1 MLNSAS
7 ETLVKHVKKENKK
20 RVNSNKI
27 TVYTF
32 KKLTTCILKQN
43 FYISMLILIFDNIIN
58 YQFPSTYIV
67 IRYIFMKCG

>member
-32 KKLTTCILKQN
+32 KK
-43 FYISMLILIFDNIIN
+43 
-58 YQFPSTYIV
+58 
-67 IRYIFMKCG
+67 